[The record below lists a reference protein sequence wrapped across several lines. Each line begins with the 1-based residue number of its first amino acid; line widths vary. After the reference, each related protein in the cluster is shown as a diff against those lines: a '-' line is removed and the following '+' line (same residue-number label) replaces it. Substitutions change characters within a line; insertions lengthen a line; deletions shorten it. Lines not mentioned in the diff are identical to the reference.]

1 MRRVEAAPS
10 ACVLAAFLLLTLPLR
25 WLLAAVFAAGV
36 HEMCH
41 VLAVR
46 LCGGRIF
53 RIQIGPAGAALETDS
68 LSFPREMLCALA
80 GPAGSLLLLSLGKW
94 FPEAAICGAV
104 QGIYNLLP
112 VYPLDGGRALR
123 CFLGMVMPGEA
134 GERAAVLT
142 GRVVSSV
149 LLGIFAYLLIR
160 LHAWFLTAF
169 LLVVLLAGFVLRKRA
184 CKPAHLAVQ

>member
-10 ACVLAAFLLLTLPLR
+10 ACILAALLLLTLPLR
-25 WLLAAVFAAGV
+25 WLMAAVFAAGV
-36 HEMCH
+36 HEICH

-80 GPAGSLLLLSLGKW
+80 GPAGSLLLLFLGKW

-104 QGIYNLLP
+104 QGI
-112 VYPLDGGRALR
+112 
-123 CFLGMVMPGEA
+123 
-134 GERAAVLT
+134 
-142 GRVVSSV
+142 
-149 LLGIFAYLLIR
+149 
-160 LHAWFLTAF
+160 
-169 LLVVLLAGFVLRKRA
+169 
-184 CKPAHLAVQ
+184 

>member
-1 MRRVEAAPS
+1 MRRVEALPS
-10 ACVLAAFLLLTLPLR
+10 ACILAAFLLLTLPLR
-25 WLLAAVFAAGV
+25 WLMAAVFAAGV
-36 HEMCH
+36 HEICH

-80 GPAGSLLLLSLGKW
+80 GPAGSLLLLFLGKW

-123 CFLGMVMPGEA
+123 CFLGMVLPGKE
-134 GERAAVLT
+134 GERVALLT
-142 GRVVSSV
+142 GRVVSAV
-149 LLGIFAYLLIR
+149 LLGILAYLLIR

-169 LLVVLLAGFVLRKRA
+169 LLAVLLGGAALRKIA